1 MLWRRGE
8 MASKRKTKK
17 KKRRKTRPDKYAKL
31 IDKLKGRGL
40 VEGQKIVFE
49 PAGEA
54 KMSEVIESFVEP
66 YAEFANTY
74 EEYSKLIGLA
84 VVAWNAALLP
94 KRKQRAKIRKNVG
107 ALSLPDSDTQDLV
120 KIVEMMMKRKRRYFS
135 DNTRAIIE
143 YHVSETRDGFH
154 LSVAS
159 TL

>member
-1 MLWRRGE
+1 
-8 MASKRKTKK
+8 
-17 KKRRKTRPDKYAKL
+17 
-31 IDKLKGRGL
+31 LKGRGL
-40 VEGQKIVFE
+40 VEGQRIVFE
-49 PAGEA
+49 PAGEV

-74 EEYSKLIGLA
+74 EEYDKLIGLA

-120 KIVEMMMKRKRRYFS
+120 EIVEMMMKRKRKYFS
-135 DNTRAIIE
+135 DNTRAIVE
-143 YHVSETRDGFH
+143 YHLSETRYGFH